1 MAEKKQNF
9 DLADTHGVLNDMR
22 DKSPNVLE
30 PSKSNFL
37 STVRKQAKSKFVP
50 TKLTNKNEFRALV
63 LRNDTMMNLNAN
75 TRNNAAFV
83 AFGVFSER
91 QIFITATIP
100 EMFGHLPL
108 PRNAEDHATID
119 LYPKFG
125 VTIDELPDARN
136 LVPGDIIRVGFEDVK
151 QRTNPVIYGIFKGG
165 KDQERVDLYGEC
177 PPGDEATPNT
187 QPARTP
193 SNQTRPSVNPDPCI
207 TSGPEAGDNND
218 PEQSH
223 LGIDFEAPPVSCG
236 PALFENVFGVS
247 PETASQEDA
256 EEFDLIISAIQ
267 GKYPRLKPGMHA
279 IYYQGR
285 RYGKIEMIAVPTPYA
300 TKSYDVILPKE
311 NWPSL
316 KKMLDSMYADF
327 WYPRT
332 YRQNRRGFFHKKTTE
347 YDYSKFP
354 AKYPGVPY
362 PSTSLGAKK
371 NRQAGF
377 TAGCIN
383 SAFRS
388 RAQQAYIRVQ
398 NAVISSGE
406 KPANMAPKEWAR
418 EVAVACQ
425 KGITA
430 RTRPRSKLE
439 REIHARDPSDP
450 KGAPDLGG
458 PSKRFTS
465 IFDFAMNAASSGPHL
480 RKSVAPPGFSIHQ
493 VGSAYDFNGFRIGK
507 QGPQNNEAGRQ
518 MYGWMCRHSIFY
530 GLIRTVNSEEWHF
543 EAYNAAGNDKFE
555 MWRTKNSNK
564 EGYKG
569 PPLST
574 RVSNYGGIDHNSE
587 AYRAWADKARFAF
600 ATRKWHKDSDG
611 SSYKSRPL
619 GEPRDESNGKNPY
632 DANVIGGTGR
642 HEWTYVASSGRYPYP
657 IDMTRGV
664 GLNEAAK
671 SPGQYFNQ
679 ISKLERKKIEDEI
692 GRNNIMAARRLR
704 AGTSDSNPGVA
715 VPNPTAQQITD
726 EAGTQRLQD
735 LLKTDPD

>member
-37 STVRKQAKSKFVP
+37 STVRKQAKSRFTP

-63 LRNDTMMNLNAN
+63 LRNDTMMNLSSNN
-75 TRNNAAFV
+75 RNNAAFV

-91 QIFITATIP
+91 QVFVTATIP

-125 VTIDELPDARN
+125 VSIDELPDARN
-136 LVPGDIIRVGFEDVK
+136 LMPGDIIRVGFEDVK

-177 PPGDEATPNT
+177 PPGNEATPNT

-207 TSGPEAGDNND
+207 TSGPEAGDTDD
-218 PEQSH
+218 PEKDH
-223 LGIDFEAPPVSCG
+223 LGIDFEPPPVSCG

-285 RYGKIEMIAVPTPYA
+285 RKGKVEMVAVPEPYA
-300 TKSYDVILPKE
+300 TKSYDVLLPKQY
-311 NWPSL
+311 WPAL
-316 KKMLDSMYADF
+316 KGMLDHMYADF

-332 YRQNRRGFFHKKTTE
+332 ARVNEKGFFNKKYAE
-347 YDYSKFP
+347 YNYSKFP
-354 AKYPGVPY
+354 AKNPGVPF

-371 NRQAGF
+371 NRQAGS

-398 NAVISSGE
+398 NAVINGSP
-406 KPANMAPKEWAR
+406 KPDNMAPKEWAR

-458 PSKRFTS
+458 ASKRFTS

-480 RKSVAPPGFSIHQ
+480 KKSVSPPGFSIHQ
-493 VGSAYDFNGFRIGK
+493 VGSAYDFNGFRPDK
-507 QGPQNNEAGRQ
+507 SGPQNNEAGRQ

-543 EAYNAAGNDKFE
+543 EDYTAAGNDRFE
-555 MWRTKNSNK
+555 MWRAKNSHK

-569 PPLST
+569 PPRSMTGRFDL
-574 RVSNYGGIDHNSE
+574 YSE

-600 ATRKWHKDSDG
+600 ANSSAKWHKTEDG
-611 SSYKSRPL
+611 KNGVYFKSLPL
-619 GEPRDESNGKNPY
+619 GEPRQEGSGLNPY
-632 DANVIGGTGR
+632 ANVSGYK
-642 HEWTYVASSGRYPYP
+642 WTDIPKKGDYP
-657 IDMTRGV
+657 INMEEGIGV
-664 GLNEAAK
+664 NEAATT
-671 SPGQYFNQ
+671 PGQYFNQ
-679 ISKLERKKIEDEI
+679 IAKIKRKKISEEI
-692 GRNNIMAARRLR
+692 GRRNLNAARRLR
-704 AGTSDSNPGVA
+704 NGTYSYGAPKI
-715 VPNPTAQQITD
+715 PNPTAQQITE
-726 EAGTQRLQD
+726 EAGTQGLQD
-735 LLKTDPD
+735 LLKTS

>member
-1 MAEKKQNF
+1 MAQNKF

-22 DKSPNVLE
+22 DKSPKVLD

-37 STVRKQAKSKFVP
+37 STVRKQAKSSFVP

-75 TRNNAAFV
+75 SRNQAAFV

-108 PRNAEDHATID
+108 PKSEEDHATID

-165 KDQERVDLYGEC
+165 KDLERVDLYGEC
-177 PPGDEATPNT
+177 PPGDQATPNT

-193 SNQTRPSVNPDPCI
+193 SNQTRPSVSPDPCLDQ
-207 TSGPEAGDNND
+207 GPAAGDVDDPEA
-218 PEQSH
+218 SH

-247 PETASQEDA
+247 PDMASQEDA
-256 EEFDLIISAIQ
+256 EEFDLIIAAIQ
-267 GKYPRLKPGMHA
+267 GKYPRLKPGKHA

-285 RYGKIEMIAVPTPYA
+285 RKGKIDMIAVPEPYA
-300 TKSYDVILPKE
+300 TRGYNILLPKTS
-311 NWPSL
+311 WPSI
-316 KKMLDSMYADF
+316 KKLLDTMYADF
-327 WYPRT
+327 WYPRSS
-332 YRQNRRGFFHKKTTE
+332 RQNKKGFFIKDNAE

-354 AKYPGVPY
+354 AKNPGVPF
-362 PSTSLGAKK
+362 PSTSLAAKK

-388 RAQQAYIRVQ
+388 RAQQAYVRVQ
-398 NAVISSGE
+398 NTVISSGA

-418 EVAVACQ
+418 EVAVACK

-439 REIHARDPSDP
+439 KEIHARDPSDP

-458 PSKRFTS
+458 PTKRFTGVV
-465 IFDFAMNAASSGPHL
+465 DFVMNAASSGAHF
-480 RKSVAPPGFSIHQ
+480 KKAVAPPGFSIHQ

-507 QGPQNNEAGRQ
+507 QGPQNNEAGKQ
-518 MYGWMCRHSIFY
+518 MYGWLCRHAIFY
-530 GLIRTVNSEEWHF
+530 GLIRTVDSEEWHW
-543 EAYNAAGNDKFE
+543 EEYNAPGNDRFE
-555 MWRTKNSNK
+555 MYRKENSRK
-564 EGYKG
+564 QGYKG
-569 PPLST
+569 PPVQ
-574 RVSNYGGIDHNSE
+574 VSGRIDYFSE
-587 AYRAWADKARFAF
+587 AYRTWADETRFAF
-600 ATRKWHKDSDG
+600 A
-611 SSYKSRPL
+611 KSRWHGFKSKPL
-619 GEPRDESNGKNPY
+619 GEPRDQSNGKNPY
-632 DANVIGGTGR
+632 GTVSGYKWTDVPVYAYPDVKYPDRGNLPGR
-642 HEWTYVASSGRYPYP
+642 KIRSISMPTPGSYWNN
-657 IDMTRGV
+657 
-664 GLNEAAK
+664 LAK
-671 SPGQYFNQ
+671 SEKQ
-679 ISKLERKKIEDEI
+679 KIEIEI
-692 GRNNIMAARRLR
+692 QNKEKMAETRLKR
-704 AGTSDSNPGVA
+704 GTYRYNAPA
-715 VPNPTAQQITD
+715 IPNPTPAQITE
-726 EAGTQRLQD
+726 EAGTQQLQD
-735 LLKTDPD
+735 LLKTN